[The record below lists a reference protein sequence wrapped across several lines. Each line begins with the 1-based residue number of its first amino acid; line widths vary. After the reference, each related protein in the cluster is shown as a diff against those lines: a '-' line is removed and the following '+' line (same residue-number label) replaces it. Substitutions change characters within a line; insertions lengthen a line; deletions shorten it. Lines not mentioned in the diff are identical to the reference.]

1 MTLSGECLFATVRGA
16 VREFRTNAGTRS
28 MQRSEK
34 AEDDYQ
40 LVVRLKRR
48 DAQSAVALYDR
59 YGKLIYSIIFRAV
72 GNQATAEDLVQETF
86 FRVWNRI
93 HTFDEE
99 RGNFQGWLVTV
110 ARNRAF
116 DYLRSLANAE
126 LAATASIDDL
136 DQAGYFVCSDDQADR
151 ISKERAVGE
160 ALEALSEDQREVIE
174 LTHLQGMTQTEIA
187 EKLRKPLG
195 TIKGLVRSALKNLRA
210 ATMTYKTP

>member
-1 MTLSGECLFATVRGA
+1 MPRAEA
-16 VREFRTNAGTRS
+16 VEQDR
-28 MQRSEK
+28 
-34 AEDDYQ
+34 D

-48 DAQSAVALYDR
+48 DPQSVVALYDR

-93 HTFDEE
+93 HTFDED
-99 RGNFQGWLVTV
+99 RGNLQGWLITV

-116 DYLRSLANAE
+116 DYLRSLPKE
-126 LAATASIDDL
+126 EYAAVASIDEL
-136 DQAGYFVCSDDQADR
+136 DQAGYFVCSENQADR
-151 ISKERAVGE
+151 IAKEKAVAA
-160 ALEALSEDQREVIE
+160 ALAGLNYDQREVIE
-174 LTHLQGMTQTEIA
+174 LTHLEGMTQTEIA
-187 EKLRKPLG
+187 ERLQKPLG

>member
-1 MTLSGECLFATVRGA
+1 MTLVKECLFAPAEGA
-16 VREFRTNAGTRS
+16 VRKPRIDAGTRS
-28 MQRSEK
+28 MSR
-34 AEDDYQ
+34 AETLEEDRD
-40 LVVRLKRR
+40 LAVRLKRR
-48 DAQSAVALYDR
+48 DPQSAVALYDR

-72 GNQATAEDLVQETF
+72 GNQAIAEDLVQETF

-99 RGNFQGWLVTV
+99 RGNFQSWLVTV

-116 DYLRSLANAE
+116 DYLRSLSDAE
-126 LAATASIDDL
+126 RTATANIDDL
-136 DQAGYFVCSDDQADR
+136 DRAGYFVCSDNHADR
-151 ISKERAVGE
+151 IARERAVNE
-160 ALEALSEDQREVIE
+160 ALDALTKDQREVIE

-187 EKLRKPLG
+187 ERLSKPLG

>member
-1 MTLSGECLFATVRGA
+1 MTLNGECLFAPMEGALRGYRIRPA
-16 VREFRTNAGTRS
+16 ARAMSRAEAS
-28 MQRSEK
+28 
-34 AEDDYQ
+34 EDDSQ

-48 DAQSAVALYDR
+48 ESQSAVALYDR

-93 HTFDEE
+93 HTFDEA
-99 RGNFQGWLVTV
+99 RGNFQGWLVTI

-151 ISKERAVGE
+151 LAKEGAVRE
-160 ALEALSEDQREVIE
+160 ALEALNKEQREVIE